1 MEQNHK
7 HTPRPDGEKKALI
20 SRLHRIQG
28 QLTGIER
35 MIENDQYCGDIL
47 IQTSAAQKAL
57 QSVSQMILDTHMKTC
72 VKEQILD
79 GNDQVIDELSDLI
92 RKLK

>member
-1 MEQNHK
+1 MHK
-7 HTPRPDGEKKALI
+7 HTPRPEAERKALI

-28 QLTGIER
+28 QLAGIER
-35 MIENDQYCGDIL
+35 MIEADQYCGDIL

-57 QSVSQMILDTHMKTC
+57 QSVAQMILDTHMKTC
-72 VKEQILD
+72 VKEQILE
-79 GNDQVIDELSDLI
+79 GNDQVIDELSGLI